1 MATGSILILG
11 GARSGKSAR
20 ALALA
25 LPPRTF
31 VATSMPEPGDAELE
45 ARIAE
50 HRAERGPDWVLVE
63 EPLEIA
69 EAVRRHAATHASVVV
84 DCLTLWLSNLSV
96 AGRNPAAETETL
108 ADAVAQSNGY
118 VILVSNELGMGL
130 HPETALSRAF
140 RDAHGRMNQRIADCV
155 DRVELVVAG
164 QPLAIKDASK
174 PPSAQ

>member
-1 MATGSILILG
+1 MASGSILILG

-25 LPPRTF
+25 LPPRCF
-31 VATSMPEPGDAELE
+31 VATSMPDPGDAELE
-45 ARIAE
+45 ARIRE

-63 EPLEIA
+63 EPLEVA
-69 EAVRRHAATHASVVV
+69 EEVRRRTGAGACVVV

-96 AGRNPAAETETL
+96 AGRDPAAETETL
-108 ADAVAQSNGY
+108 ADAVAESEGR

-130 HPETALSRAF
+130 HPEKALSREF

-155 DRVELVVAG
+155 DRVEFVVAG
-164 QPLAIKDASK
+164 QPLAIKNASK